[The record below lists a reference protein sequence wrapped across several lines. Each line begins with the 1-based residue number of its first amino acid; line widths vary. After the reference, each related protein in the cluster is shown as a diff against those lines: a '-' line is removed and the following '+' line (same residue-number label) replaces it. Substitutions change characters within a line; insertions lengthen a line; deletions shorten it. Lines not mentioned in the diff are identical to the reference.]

1 MDRSSRSSPGASSL
15 PQGGARCHEHSEA
28 RIVSHCLCRHLA
40 LAESPSAGVTQP
52 AVSHARLWLG
62 VITVTPPARLR
73 GAGESRPLP
82 PPCSALSRG
91 SARVRGLCRGPG
103 AAEGAG
109 AQPPFPAGSSRSP
122 AERGQRSPPA
132 AGSRRCSRSAGSG
145 RCWHGTDRLSTRAWG
160 QLQST
165 EPRGMGE
172 THL

>member
-28 RIVSHCLCRHLA
+28 RIVAHCLCRHLA

-91 SARVRGLCRGPG
+91 SAGVPVPQRGLEHSPPSQQDPAGARQSAGSAPLLRPG
-103 AAEGAG
+103 AAGAAG
-109 AQPPFPAGSSRSP
+109 A
-122 AERGQRSPPA
+122 PA
-132 AGSRRCSRSAGSG
+132 AGGAGTARIGSARGP
-145 RCWHGTDRLSTRAWG
+145 WG